1 MAIQWR
7 DLFNTGTAMGAAVGQ
22 PIVATALVDGT
33 SPDDAGYVMEWWTML
48 PVSDAITV
56 TPAVFFLSRPL
67 GADTPEGQQLSQ
79 LGALVKTTLR
89 F

>member
-1 MAIQWR
+1 M
-7 DLFNTGTAMGAAVGQ
+7 F
-22 PIVATALVDGT
+22 
-33 SPDDAGYVMEWWTML
+33 

-67 GADTPEGQQLSQ
+67 GADTPAGQQLNQ
-79 LGALVKTTLR
+79 FGALIKTTLR